1 MTAYLLQ
8 GDSMAGTTD
17 LSPSD
22 MTIQRFNDPSLS
34 DMTKGQI
41 KDLVAQTPPSGKKR
55 TIAAWAGVATLGSL
69 LFGYDTGVISGALPY
84 MSLPK
89 AAGGLGLNTA
99 QQGLVG
105 GILAIGA
112 AVGAIYGGR
121 LSDKYGRRQN
131 LLMLAIVFFV
141 GALGCTLAP
150 NVWLLY
156 FFRLVLGFAVGGA
169 SATVPAYLSEHARAS
184 VRGPIV
190 AIDQF
195 MIVTGQLLAYSFNAA
210 VVGLKG
216 GPSVVVA
223 SDPTGKYAHGSTQ
236 LWDQLQY
243 VAHIVVSG
251 GNGETW
257 RFMLVLATIPAVALW
272 FGMRLMPETSRW
284 YVSKGQIPEAI
295 GVLKRV
301 RDESKDDIAME
312 IDQMVDVRREEA
324 SVKKWTL
331 REIMSVRWA
340 RRILIIGIFLGFFD
354 QLTGINTAMYY
365 LPNILTHAGF
375 STSSSI
381 MLNVVTGFTSF
392 LGSAFGFYLLSRIP
406 RRHVGIYQESTV
418 SFFLFLLAGIF
429 FFGIRP
435 YAQSDGTFSAA
446 MPTAIPWLILIAVAL
461 FVFSKQSGT
470 VSWVLLSEIM
480 PLQIRGTGLGLAV
493 GALWGMNAVVTFA
506 FPVMIGSLGASL
518 TYLIFGA
525 INVCALIF
533 YIKFVPETKHLTL
546 EEVEK
551 EIMTRYK

>member
-1 MTAYLLQ
+1 
-8 GDSMAGTTD
+8 MADTTD
-17 LSPSD
+17 
-22 MTIQRFNDPSLS
+22 QSLS
-34 DMTKGQI
+34 DMTMDKI
-41 KDLVAQTPPSGKKR
+41 KDLVAQTPASGKR
-55 TIAAWAGVATLGSL
+55 RSIGALAGVATLGSL

-84 MSLPK
+84 LSLPRT
-89 AAGGLGLNTA
+89 AGGLGLNTA
-99 QQGLVG
+99 EQGLVG
-105 GILAIGA
+105 SILAIGA

-131 LLMLAIVFFV
+131 LLLLAIGFFV
-141 GALGCTLAP
+141 GALGCTFSP
-150 NVWLLY
+150 NVWVLY

-169 SATVPAYLSEHARAS
+169 SATVPAYLSEHSRAS

-210 VVGLKG
+210 VVNVKG

-236 LWDQLQY
+236 TWDKLQY
-243 VAHIVVSG
+243 VAHLVVSG

-257 RFMLVLATIPAVALW
+257 RYMLVLATIPAVAMG

-284 YVSKGQIPEAI
+284 QVLKGQIPEAI

-301 RDESKDDIAME
+301 RDEPKDDIGTE
-312 IDQMVDVRREEA
+312 IDQMVDVRREES

-331 REIMSVRWA
+331 RQTMSVRWA

-365 LPNILTHAGF
+365 LPKILTSAGF

-392 LGSAFGFYLLSRIP
+392 LGSAFGFYLLARLP
-406 RRHVGIYQESTV
+406 RRHVGIYQETSV

-435 YAQSDGTFSAA
+435 YSQVGGTFSAA
-446 MPTAIPWLILIAVAL
+446 MPTAIPWLVLAAVAL
-461 FVFSKQSGT
+461 FVFAKQSGT

-480 PLQIRGTGLGLAV
+480 PLQIRGTGLGVAV

-506 FPVMIGSLGASL
+506 FPVMVASLGASL

-525 INVCALIF
+525 INVCALVF
-533 YIKFVPETKHLTL
+533 YIKWVPETKHLTL
-546 EEVEK
+546 EEFE
-551 EIMTRYK
+551 EETMTRYK